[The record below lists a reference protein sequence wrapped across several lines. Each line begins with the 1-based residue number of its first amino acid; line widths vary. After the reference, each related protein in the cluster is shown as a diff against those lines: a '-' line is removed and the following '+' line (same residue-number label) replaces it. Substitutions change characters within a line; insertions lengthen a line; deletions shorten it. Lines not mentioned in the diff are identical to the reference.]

1 MIFIASSTNQ
11 NPIQKANM
19 MFSSKEATNKDLSL
33 KMQMILSLD
42 KDDSTNSE
50 KIWKAKG
57 FFGDQKGDSIIKKPN
72 FPENILAYCNEGTIS
87 TLKTGDYAIYLD
99 YAIPGQIIP
108 ANNSPPDLDNYV
120 LKENEVILNIRL
132 YNTKTGHF
140 RGVKKWLAFIMIQG
154 DPDEVFS
161 HMDMMKKDQKFC
173 IQALNVQFLT
183 FFKELLLKNMLK
195 C

>member
-72 FPENILAYCNEGTIS
+72 FPENIPLI
-87 TLKTGDYAIYLD
+87 
-99 YAIPGQIIP
+99 
-108 ANNSPPDLDNYV
+108 
-120 LKENEVILNIRL
+120 
-132 YNTKTGHF
+132 
-140 RGVKKWLAFIMIQG
+140 
-154 DPDEVFS
+154 
-161 HMDMMKKDQKFC
+161 
-173 IQALNVQFLT
+173 
-183 FFKELLLKNMLK
+183 
-195 C
+195 

>member
-1 MIFIASSTNQ
+1 
-11 NPIQKANM
+11 
-19 MFSSKEATNKDLSL
+19 MFSSNEATNKDLSL

-72 FPENILAYCNEGTIS
+72 FLENTLAYCNEGTIS

-161 HMDMMKKDQKFC
+161 HMDMMKEDQKFC